1 MINRLLLII
10 FCLLFVA
17 NCSSYKPLINPESS
31 KDKHNGNVIAGNY
44 WKDLQACRYIHSQN
58 TARIIKTLGI
68 SDETIFV
75 KKCMNDYGYSI
86 LR

>member
-1 MINRLLLII
+1 MISRLILII
-10 FCLLFVA
+10 FCLFLS
-17 NCSSYKPLINPESS
+17 NCSTYKPLINPETS
-31 KDKHNGNVIAGNY
+31 KDKHNGDVIAGNY
-44 WKDLQACRYIHSQN
+44 WKDLQACRYIHRQN